1 MTPKLLVHG
10 RLQHGVGHSARI
22 RQAAAGVLHQ
32 HDEGVRV
39 RIVEQKAREPRGD
52 VPSPTSAV
60 PVLAQRFRPGKR
72 FVP

>member
-39 RIVEQKAREPRGD
+39 RIVEQKAREPGVRR
-52 VPSPTSAV
+52 AV
-60 PVLAQRFRPGKR
+60 AHLGGAGLGAEG
-72 FVP
+72 